1 MHVSKPLGLLA
12 GLLVAGA
19 VLGSLF
25 GLVSNR
31 LLSEPS
37 AAVTLALV
45 LGVVGVLALVGA
57 RSREWLANT
66 YW

>member
-1 MHVSKPLGLLA
+1 MHLTKPLGLLV

-19 VLGSLF
+19 ALGSLF

-31 LLSEPS
+31 LLSDP
-37 AAVTLALV
+37 AAAATLALV
-45 LGVVGVLALVGA
+45 LATVGVLVVVGA
-57 RSREWLANT
+57 RNREWLANT